1 MAPYYTDARRQK
13 SLPLRGQF
21 ALGTARVSAR
31 ASHKLL
37 RGLSSLW
44 HSHDYDIAEHNCHH
58 WCHEAAAALG
68 VQAPPPWVNRA
79 TEFLRFFSGL
89 PAERQAG
96 AALTRVSSQR
106 GGGGRKHASPMNGGA
121 CGSGG
126 ARTRRP
132 EQQQQL
138 QARRETSTDDDLDD
152 DDIEEQRDSVRA
164 PLLARSGR

>member
-1 MAPYYTDARRQK
+1 MPESGSTSVAHEADSEPLVLRTK
-13 SLPLRGQF
+13 SWSWP
-21 ALGTARVSAR
+21 AT
-31 ASHKLL
+31 
-37 RGLSSLW
+37 LSS
-44 HSHDYDIAEHNCHH
+44 STPRTIF
-58 WCHEAAAALG
+58 AAADFCSG
-68 VQAPPPWVNRA
+68 V
-79 TEFLRFFSGL
+79 FFSGL